1 MFGLTTNR
9 AARARIRAKDE
20 RIGELIQ
27 KLEAAVKDRDAFKY
41 AAETASEKFTDTAIV
56 NDCLT
61 EDLAK
66 VRKQLAETQQ
76 VEGALARQ
84 IHDMAQPVD
93 PDDAYLDDIT
103 RLTNERDSEKKR
115 ADHLQRE
122 LDNAL
127 DLGGRRVE
135 DSSRW
140 QPGYKAPAPK
150 ADTA

>member
-1 MFGLTTNR
+1 MMFGLTTSR
-9 AARARIRAKDE
+9 TARARIRARDE
-20 RIGELIQ
+20 RIGELLQ
-27 KLEAAVKDRDAFKY
+27 QRDDARRERDAFKY
-41 AAETASEKFTDTAIV
+41 AAEQAAEKYTDTAIV
-56 NDCLT
+56 NNCLT
-61 EDLAK
+61 EDLTK
-66 VRKQLAETQQ
+66 VRKELAETQQ
-76 VEGALARQ
+76 VESALARQ

-93 PDDAYLDDIT
+93 PDDIT
-103 RLTNERDSEKKR
+103 RLTRERDSEKKR

-127 DLGGRRVE
+127 GRGGRRVE

>member
-1 MFGLTTNR
+1 MRFPLVFR
-9 AARARIRAKDE
+9 AWRDADVARLAAERDQLAKDLAEAE
-20 RIGELIQ
+20 REL
-27 KLEAAVKDRDAFKY
+27 ADV
-41 AAETASEKFTDTAIV
+41 SEKYTDTAIV

-61 EDLAK
+61 EDLVK

-76 VEGALARQ
+76 VESALARQ

-127 DLGGRRVE
+127 GLGGRRVE

>member
-1 MFGLTTNR
+1 MKPFQWPFVSRRRYDSVNADR
-9 AARARIRAKDE
+9 E
-20 RIGELIQ
+20 RLRGERDQ
-27 KLEAAVKDRDAFKY
+27 FAKDRDAFKY
-41 AAETASEKFTDTAIV
+41 AAEQASEKYTDTAIV

-61 EDLAK
+61 EDLTK
-66 VRKQLAETQQ
+66 IREQLAASQQ

-127 DLGGRRVE
+127 GLGDRRVE

-140 QPGYKAPAPK
+140 QPGYKPAK
-150 ADTA
+150 ESAS

>member
-1 MFGLTTNR
+1 MRFPFIFRAWHDADVARLTAERNQL
-9 AARARIRAKDE
+9 AADLTQAEA
-20 RIGELIQ
+20 EL
-27 KLEAAVKDRDAFKY
+27 ADV
-41 AAETASEKFTDTAIV
+41 SEKYTDTAIV

-61 EDLAK
+61 EDLVK
-66 VRKQLAETQQ
+66 VREQLAETQQ
-76 VEGALARQ
+76 VESALARQ
-84 IHDMAQPVD
+84 IHERAQPGD

-127 DLGGRRVE
+127 GLGGRRVE
-135 DSSRW
+135 YSSRW